1 MSSMFD
7 GLYIARSGVRASRA
21 ALNVAGQNITNS
33 NTPGYTRQ
41 RVDQSSISPGEGG
54 LWASTGASIGDGV
67 SVDSISQLRDLF
79 LDGEFRTQNAK
90 SGMSSQQVGTLYDLE
105 DIFTT
110 TTTASSSSKSSVID
124 VLSDEFSNFLSQL
137 QNLTSTSSSVSE
149 SNVREEAKAL
159 AGKLN
164 TAAKALA
171 TARQQQFTNLSE
183 QIGTPDN
190 PGTVNA
196 LLQNIASLDKRIK
209 DAEVAGSSVL
219 ELKDQQNLLLDKLSK
234 YVPIKVVQTQQKMP
248 NNQMVDTTE
257 VYLADPDG
265 AKLPGG
271 YQLIGGADGSEYAQF
286 SVSQDAP
293 AAGKSFGLTQIH
305 LTQLSVNGKIPVD
318 GDGNDLMQS
327 MQNSDLQA
335 GSFAGNL
342 CLLNSS
348 GEYDIPSSSFR
359 GIGFYS
365 QYLDTIAQNLAS
377 VMNTMNYNPNK
388 KDAGGSPIPVEGQ
401 LLFSGSTE
409 TPVSGHTGT
418 DALQD
423 ITAGITAANIH
434 VASVWQ
440 DGVLT
445 TTKDA
450 ANPGD
455 VNTGSF
461 TNILNMIAKLKDT
474 STSLTTQPGGG
485 GATIFTGTL
494 QKAFSSVSSMLAVNA
509 NSTQTIDNTNSGLL
523 NNIDN
528 SRQELSSVSLD
539 DEAVN
544 IVQFSQS
551 LNASSRFMT
560 AVDECLQNIIN
571 NMGMAG
577 RG

>member
-1 MSSMFD
+1 MFD

-21 ALNVAGQNITNS
+21 ALNVTGQNITNS

-41 RVDQSSISPGEGG
+41 RVDQSSISPGDGG
-54 LWASTGASIGDGV
+54 LWASTGTSIGDGV
-67 SVDSISQLRDLF
+67 SVDSISQLRDPF

-90 SGMSSQQVGTLYDLE
+90 SGMSSQQVSTLYDLE

-110 TTTASSSSKSSVID
+110 TTTADSSSKSSVID

-248 NNQMVDTTE
+248 NNQLVDTTE

-293 AAGKSFGLTQIH
+293 ADGKSFGLTQLH
-305 LTQLSVNGKIPVD
+305 LTQLSVDGKIPVD

-327 MQNSDLQA
+327 MKNSDLQA

-342 CLLNSS
+342 SLLNSS
-348 GEYDIPSSSFR
+348 GEYDIPTSSFR

-377 VMNTMNYNPNK
+377 VMNTMNYNPDK

-409 TPVSGHTGT
+409 TPASGHTGT

-474 STSLTTQPGGG
+474 STSLTTQTGGG

-560 AVDECLQNIIN
+560 AVDECLQNIIS

>member
-1 MSSMFD
+1 MFD

-21 ALNVAGQNITNS
+21 ALNVTGQNITNS

-41 RVDQSSISPGEGG
+41 RVDQSSISPGDGG
-54 LWASTGASIGDGV
+54 LWASTGTSIGDGV
-67 SVDSISQLRDLF
+67 SVDSISQLRDPF

-90 SGMSSQQVGTLYDLE
+90 SGMSSQQVSTLYDLE

-110 TTTASSSSKSSVID
+110 TTTADSSSKSSVID

-248 NNQMVDTTE
+248 NNQLVDTTE

-293 AAGKSFGLTQIH
+293 ADGKSFGLTQLH
-305 LTQLSVNGKIPVD
+305 LTQLSVDGKIPVD

-327 MQNSDLQA
+327 MKNSDLQA

-342 CLLNSS
+342 SLLNSS
-348 GEYDIPSSSFR
+348 GEYDIPTSSFR

-377 VMNTMNYNPNK
+377 VMNTMNYNPDK
-388 KDAGGSPIPVEGQ
+388 KDAGGSPVPVEGQ

-409 TPVSGHTGT
+409 TPASGHTGT

-474 STSLTTQPGGG
+474 STSLTTQTGGG